1 MKINVI
7 FVTVQILGA
16 LVFFLNIIG
25 NTKLST
31 KKVYLYNGICNS
43 LSVIQYCLLGAWTGA
58 LCCIIAVLRNIVFSK
73 FKKDVPILAL
83 LIYIAL
89 VILLN
94 YKVVNNVLDIIPI
107 INIIIYA
114 IALWTKKIM
123 NIKVIGLITCID
135 GVVYD
140 FINGAYVS
148 VLNQVIDGIVGIRCI
163 YILNKENKK
172 KTKRRKRRT
181 K

>member
-1 MKINVI
+1 MKINII

-16 LVFFLNIIG
+16 LVFLLNIIG
-25 NTKLST
+25 NTKLTT
-31 KKVYLYNGICNS
+31 KKVYIYNGVCNS

-58 LCCIIAVLRNIVFSK
+58 LCCIIAVIRNIVFSK
-73 FKKDVPILAL
+73 FKKDVPVSAL

-114 IALWTKKIM
+114 IALWSKNIM
-123 NIKVIGLITCID
+123 NIKIVGLITCID

-148 VLNQVIDGIVGIRCI
+148 VLNQAIDGVIGVRCI
-163 YILNKENKK
+163 YLLNKENKK
-172 KTKRRKRRT
+172 KKKKRKRRT